1 MIKEVLSKKFLQ
13 NKYEVSIRTLK
24 EDLIK
29 SSHIKDEAA
38 EICSTSKVSLDRV
51 SPVVFL
57 SKYDFGNLRR
67 LVNMSTLI
75 LITTLLEI
83 QELVLTEIK
92 EKIELRVI
100 IENNM
105 IALSYRVSYTA
116 TSYIDYSD
124 ISILSFDNA
133 VMISS
138 SEGSPNFSDILF
150 DGPNVNEDFIHVG
163 WIDYETGNPDVLY
176 GTSEIGAE
184 NLMNI
189 QTMNQNIEDGY
200 IIEIGQKVNSYEK
213 ICGQYIGLMK
223 FQGSG
228 IDLIKKYYENHKS
241 EIIKK
246 SNYKK
251 QGEKQ

>member
-1 MIKEVLSKKFLQ
+1 
-13 NKYEVSIRTLK
+13 
-24 EDLIK
+24 LIK

-105 IALSYRVSYTA
+105 IAKRKALFLERFSENKLSTIRPV
-116 TSYIDYSD
+116 
-124 ISILSFDNA
+124 ISGIEASNA
-133 VMISS
+133 VAKAI
-138 SEGSPNFSDILF
+138 
-150 DGPNVNEDFIHVG
+150 
-163 WIDYETGNPDVLY
+163 
-176 GTSEIGAE
+176 
-184 NLMNI
+184 
-189 QTMNQNIEDGY
+189 
-200 IIEIGQKVNSYEK
+200 IIETKMNLPK
-213 ICGQYIGLMK
+213 
-223 FQGSG
+223 
-228 IDLIKKYYENHKS
+228 
-241 EIIKK
+241 
-246 SNYKK
+246 
-251 QGEKQ
+251 